1 MILILDEWLI
11 HDLQGENGFE
21 RQSESFQ
28 FLERVKERCDKV
40 VFVRGSKFLE
50 KVWGFSEVSA
60 RDSELRKK
68 FKFLKTTFIFNNLKS
83 EILDL
88 EDIESESDE
97 EILKDV
103 NYDDHYIVL
112 SYLYFRRRGEDVK
125 IITTDRKLKSV
136 LERGGVLIDYRDDFV
151 RGYLS

>member
-1 MILILDEWLI
+1 LILDEWLI

-103 NYDDHYIVL
+103 NYDDRYIVL

-125 IITTDRKLKSV
+125 IITTDRKLKNV
-136 LERGGVLIDYRDDFV
+136 LERGGVLVDYRDDFV
-151 RGYLS
+151 RGYLR

>member
-88 EDIESESDE
+88 RDIESESDE

-103 NYDDHYIVL
+103 NYDDRYIVL
-112 SYLYFRRRGEDVK
+112 SYLYFRRR
-125 IITTDRKLKSV
+125 
-136 LERGGVLIDYRDDFV
+136 V
-151 RGYLS
+151 RMLRLLLQTGS